1 MIEEPDD
8 PQHQAAPAEGQA
20 PGPQRKGWHPL
31 AWLLVGAFA
40 LFVPFGLAARIASFL
55 GPLARL
61 TLPVLAAGLAIVT
74 YRVLMQ
80 RLARRAMPEL
90 EAGRWPQETL
100 LGIGIGST
108 LAVGSAFIVT
118 LLGGYR
124 FIWAPSPPLILF
136 AFLAY
141 YFSGAIVEELV
152 FRGLAFQAIE
162 QMGGRWTALVVTS
175 IFFGAIHF
183 GNPHATFWSTVAIAC
198 EAGLLLGAAF
208 LWRRHLGFVIG
219 LHFAW
224 NFAQA
229 LLGIAVSGR
238 VSQGLFKVQLSGIEL
253 LTGGRFGLENS
264 LVAVV
269 ASLFISLPMLVLAR
283 RVPLLPA
290 AKADTGG

>member
-8 PQHQAAPAEGQA
+8 PQDQAAPAEGQA
-20 PGPQRKGWHPL
+20 PGPLRKGWHPL
-31 AWLLVGAFA
+31 AWLLVGTFA

-80 RLARRAMPEL
+80 RLARRAIPEL
-90 EAGRWPQETL
+90 EAGRWPLETL
-100 LGIGIGST
+100 LGIGTGGA

-183 GNPHATFWSTVAIAC
+183 CNPNATF
-198 EAGLLLGAAF
+198 G
-208 LWRRHLGFVIG
+208 
-219 LHFAW
+219 
-224 NFAQA
+224 
-229 LLGIAVSGR
+229 
-238 VSQGLFKVQLSGIEL
+238 
-253 LTGGRFGLENS
+253 
-264 LVAVV
+264 
-269 ASLFISLPMLVLAR
+269 
-283 RVPLLPA
+283 VPSLLPA
-290 AKADTGG
+290 KRAYCSAWLSFGGGILVLSSAYTSPGISPRRYSAFPCPVACHRDFSRSS

>member
-1 MIEEPDD
+1 MIEEADD
-8 PQHQAAPAEGQA
+8 PQDRATPAEGEA
-20 PGPQRKGWHPL
+20 LGPLRTGWHPL
-31 AWLLVGAFA
+31 AWLLVGSFV
-40 LFVPFGLAARIASFL
+40 LLVPFGLAARIASFI

-74 YRVLMQ
+74 YSVLMR
-80 RLARRAMPEL
+80 RLARRALPEL
-90 EAGRWPQETL
+90 EAGRWPLETL
-100 LGIGIGST
+100 FGIGIGGA

-152 FRGLAFQAIE
+152 FRGLVFQAIE
-162 QMGGRWTALVVTS
+162 QMSGRWTALVVTS

-183 GNPHATFWSTVAIAC
+183 GNPHATVWSTVAIAC

-208 LWRRHLGFVIG
+208 LWRRHLGFVVG

-238 VSQGLFKVQLSGIEL
+238 VSQGLFKVQLSGSEL

-269 ASLFISLPMLVLAR
+269 ASFFISLPMLALASR
-283 RVPLLPA
+283 KVTPLPGSQ
-290 AKADTGG
+290 KGIR